1 MGEFKEVAP
10 SSENPYFK
18 VLVTCSAKQGQV
30 KTAIDGHTKIDQHFT
45 RLNEENWQTE
55 LEEAK
60 RKGAESANKK
70 QMALSSVDISGETVN
85 IHLLETDWKTFR
97 FTRSPKIRESFGNE
111 YMADILGCNV
121 VIRTKDNKLLF
132 VRRGLKGYKPGAAS
146 TVGGYPD
153 VESDVDAE
161 GNWDPFKTIS
171 RELEEETSIRPDD
184 ITNLVLSGVI
194 YNKDQ
199 RNANL
204 AFYADVNLT
213 ESQLR
218 QELASGSRKTD
229 KEVDLKFIPDT
240 EQELRNL
247 SLWYALANSP
257 AGISTLA
264 FYAREK
270 YGNRLYDLIMSRL
283 NARSQKYGTLSQDQK
298 IKMQQKASDRLG
310 RFSSIKLQ
318 D

>member
-1 MGEFKEVAP
+1 MGEFKEVTP

-18 VLVTCSAKQGQV
+18 VLAVCSAKQGQV
-30 KTAIDGHTKIDQHFT
+30 KTLIEGHTKTDQEFS
-45 RLNEENWQTE
+45 RLNEENWQRE

-60 RKGAESANKK
+60 RKGVENLNKK
-70 QMALSSVDISGETVN
+70 QVALSGVEILGETVN
-85 IHLLETDWKTFR
+85 LHLLKTDWKTFR
-97 FTRSPKIRESFGNE
+97 LTRSSKIRESFGSE

-121 VIRTKDNKLLF
+121 VIRTKDDKLLF
-132 VRRGLKGYKPGAAS
+132 VRRSLKGYKPGAAS

-161 GNWDPFKTIS
+161 GNWDSFKTIS
-171 RELEEETSIRPDD
+171 RELEEETSIKPEE
-184 ITNLVLSGVI
+184 ITSLVLSGVI

-199 RNANL
+199 MNANL

-218 QELASGSRKTD
+218 QELAGGSRKTD

-240 EQELRNL
+240 EQDLRNL

-270 YGNRLYDLIMSRL
+270 YGDQLYDLIMSRL
-283 NARSQKYGTLSQDQK
+283 NVRSQKYGTLNQDQK
-298 IKMQQKASDRLG
+298 IIMQQKASDRLG
-310 RFSSIKLQ
+310 RLSSIKLQ